1 MASLWQVFFAAAE
14 YANCINNHSNLSC
27 RIAAE
32 YHVMNRL
39 GGLAAKLHVSVKLPA
54 VGMPTGCLLT
64 W

>member
-1 MASLWQVFFAAAE
+1 MASLWQLFFASTE
-14 YANCINNHSNLSC
+14 YAIYINNHSKTSC

-54 VGMPTGCLLT
+54 VGMPEECLLT
-64 W
+64 R